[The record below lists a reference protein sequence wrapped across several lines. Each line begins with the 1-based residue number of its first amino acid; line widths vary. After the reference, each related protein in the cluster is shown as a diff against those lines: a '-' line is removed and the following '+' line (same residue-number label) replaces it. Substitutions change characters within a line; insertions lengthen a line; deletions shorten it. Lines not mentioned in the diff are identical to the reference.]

1 MGTTL
6 TASYKSNYTK
16 VKISKVTGQ
25 PELDDNGKVI
35 VNTVFV
41 YRVTGSPEDIKDYT
55 DSKGDYLTTDVD
67 GTPLLFTV
75 SPSPTDVCKL
85 YKVLGGDNAGQY
97 RLDMSEFRKDMA
109 IVAAAGGNMG
119 QEIARAK
126 VGKYVQMSE
135 AVTSKLNMAFS
146 TAEATELGE

>member
-6 TASYKSNYTK
+6 TASYKSNYSK
-16 VKISKVTGQ
+16 VKISKETGR
-25 PELDDNGKVI
+25 PELDANGKVI

-41 YRVTGSPEDIKDYT
+41 YRVTGSPEEIKDYT

-67 GTPLLFTV
+67 GAPLLFTV

-97 RLDMSEFRKDMA
+97 KLDMSEFRKDMA

>member
-6 TASYKSNYTK
+6 TATYKSNYTK
-16 VKISKVTGQ
+16 VKLNKATGQ
-25 PELDDNGKVI
+25 PELDANGKVI

-126 VGKYVQMSE
+126 VGKYVHMSDS
-135 AVTSKLNMAFS
+135 VTSKLNVAFS
-146 TAEATELGE
+146 TKGAEDLEE